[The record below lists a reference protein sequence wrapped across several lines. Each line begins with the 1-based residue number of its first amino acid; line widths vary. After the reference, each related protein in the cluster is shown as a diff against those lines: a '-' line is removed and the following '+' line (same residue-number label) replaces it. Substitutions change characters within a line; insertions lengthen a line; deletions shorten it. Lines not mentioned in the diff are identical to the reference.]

1 MLKIALIDD
10 EKIVLRGIAALM
22 KKSLVLNWWELQK
35 MELMDCR

>member
-22 KKSLVLNWWELQK
+22 KKEPGFDWWELQK